1 MNEMLATRM
10 NDMFVG
16 TYWSARQES
25 REQAARRVAGFLRAI
40 SSTADGVLSEWFHT
54 ERTHRAASQVRIDST
69 PEGVEP
75 YLRVNRRD
83 LDREVMPELGFSFD
97 VWNGRD
103 VSFRVTVGAYSPH
116 VGNAA
121 VLSFQGPIQLGDADW
136 RKLLDAAIEA
146 FDPEH
151 GVVTSLAE
159 LARAG
164 VAHSQV
170 RCMTKQLLFFATKE
184 DLRPLLAAVEGV
196 VPIDYVL
203 MGIYPAEVAEK
214 YGSIEDIPNLGH
226 ATSDSAIN
234 SREFLV
240 VKKNCTV
247 NMESVATVHGK
258 RYVIDQLLNPN
269 SVTFAPGGLWGSD
282 VLLNGRFA
290 TVHNDEGS
298 QALMKQFAKILRK
311 SFRKLKA
318 YWVGPEAER
327 LLEAGKRLTIAA
339 QTPRE
344 FDLTKN

>member
-1 MNEMLATRM
+1 
-10 NDMFVG
+10 
-16 TYWSARQES
+16 
-25 REQAARRVAGFLRAI
+25 
-40 SSTADGVLSEWFHT
+40 
-54 ERTHRAASQVRIDST
+54 
-69 PEGVEP
+69 
-75 YLRVNRRD
+75 
-83 LDREVMPELGFSFD
+83 
-97 VWNGRD
+97 
-103 VSFRVTVGAYSPH
+103 
-116 VGNAA
+116 
-121 VLSFQGPIQLGDADW
+121 
-136 RKLLDAAIEA
+136 
-146 FDPEH
+146 
-151 GVVTSLAE
+151 
-159 LARAG
+159 
-164 VAHSQV
+164 
-170 RCMTKQLLFFATKE
+170 
-184 DLRPLLAAVEGV
+184 
-196 VPIDYVL
+196 

-214 YGSIEDIPNLGH
+214 YGSIEDIPDLGR
-226 ATSDSAIN
+226 ATADSAIS
-234 SREFLV
+234 SREFLM

>member
-1 MNEMLATRM
+1 
-10 NDMFVG
+10 
-16 TYWSARQES
+16 
-25 REQAARRVAGFLRAI
+25 
-40 SSTADGVLSEWFHT
+40 
-54 ERTHRAASQVRIDST
+54 VRIDST
-69 PEGVEP
+69 PEGVER
-75 YLRVNRRD
+75 YLKVNRRD
-83 LDREVMPELGFSFD
+83 VDREEIPELGFSFD
-97 VWNGRD
+97 VWNGGD
-103 VSFRVTVGAYSPH
+103 VSFRATVGAYSPH

-159 LARAG
+159 LARAE

-184 DLRPLLAAVEGV
+184 DLRPLLAAVERV

-214 YGSIEDIPNLGH
+214 YGSIEDIPNLGR
-226 ATSDSAIN
+226 ATTDSA
-234 SREFLV
+234 STSGEFLV

-247 NMESVATVHGK
+247 KTRSVAGVDGK
-258 RYVIDQLLNPN
+258 TRYFIDQLLNPN
-269 SVTFAPGGLWGSD
+269 SVTFAPGGLWDSD

-290 TVHNDEGS
+290 TVHDDEGS
-298 QALMKQFAKILRK
+298 QALIKQFAKVLRK